1 MACHVYDPNYA
12 KVMTIIVCDMQ
23 SKDVESQVFM
33 WMAFIKVMK
42 VKVIQMLES
51 RGSWLIV
58 FKPIGMLFTLCLAD
72 QETFLNHCTTKK
84 KLVFSIGFSP

>member
-33 WMAFIKVMK
+33 WRAFIKVMK
-42 VKVIQMLES
+42 AKGV
-51 RGSWLIV
+51 
-58 FKPIGMLFTLCLAD
+58 
-72 QETFLNHCTTKK
+72 
-84 KLVFSIGFSP
+84 